1 MTLSIA
7 ILVIKVVLANA
18 AGVEADAMTAFDSR
32 VETLWTKP
40 KGIDESIPF
49 IYHLSIT
56 DDAGKE
62 YRYVGKARHYG
73 RLREY
78 KRNIRRIRD
87 RKPRR
92 TTPGQEQYRAV
103 HFVLYKAIE
112 NDWDIN
118 FYIIYPLKPHSKDE
132 LNALENQFIGMLKCN
147 LNKRYNRNASGW
159 AVEDLD
165 RLKIEEFVP
174 ND

>member
-1 MTLSIA
+1 MTFSIA
-7 ILVIKVVLANA
+7 IVVIEIVLANV
-18 AGVEADAMTAFDSR
+18 AGVEADAMTAFDSK
-32 VETLWTKP
+32 VESLWTKP
-40 KGIDESIPF
+40 KGIDESLPF

-78 KRNIRRIRD
+78 KRNMCRIRD

-92 TTPGQEQYRAV
+92 TTPGQEEYREV
-103 HFVLYKAIE
+103 HFVLYKAID

-118 FYIIYPLKPHSKDE
+118 FYIIFPLKAPSKDE
-132 LNALENQFIGMLKCN
+132 LNVVENQFIDKLKCN
-147 LNKRYNRNASGW
+147 LNKRYNPKAGSW
-159 AVEDLD
+159 AIEDLD
-165 RLKIEEFVP
+165 TLKIEGFVP

>member
-7 ILVIKVVLANA
+7 IVAIEIVLAHA
-18 AGVEADAMTAFDSR
+18 ASVGTDAMAAFDSK
-32 VETLWTKP
+32 VEKLWTKQ
-40 KGIDESIPF
+40 KGINESLPF
-49 IYHLSIT
+49 IYYLSIT

-78 KRNIRRIRD
+78 KRNMRRIRD

-92 TTPGQEQYRAV
+92 TTPGQEEYRAV
-103 HFVLYKAIE
+103 HFALYKAIE

-118 FYIIYPLKPHSKDE
+118 IYRIFPLKACSKDE
-132 LNALENQFIGMLKCN
+132 FKAIETQFIHRLKSN
-147 LNKRYNRNASGW
+147 LNKEYNCQAGGW
-159 AVEDLD
+159 AIEDLNT
-165 RLKIEEFVP
+165 LKIENFVP

>member
-78 KRNIRRIRD
+78 KRNIRRIHD
-87 RKPRR
+87 GKPRR
-92 TTPGQEQYRAV
+92 TTPGQEEYRAV
-103 HFVLYKAIE
+103 HFALYKAIE

-118 FYIIYPLKPHSKDE
+118 FYIIYPLKAPSKDE
-132 LNALENQFIGMLKCN
+132 LNVVENQFIDKLKCN
-147 LNKRYNRNASGW
+147 LNKRYNPKAGGW

-165 RLKIEEFVP
+165 KLKIEEFVP